1 MSLGAASA
9 VLPASGQFW
18 SELVN
23 FTVHNTSSKKEKFT
37 TEGHKYILKYVHTVS
52 GKSHCQYCC
61 VKWSVVS
68 NIVITYSPPP
78 VTCDDVREVGHG
90 DGDLD
95 GLPQGVSVP
104 LLGVT
109 HTLPRILRH
118 ARLLREKELL
128 HHPVLKIFSFKK
140 ARP

>member
-9 VLPASGQFW
+9 VSPASGQFW

-23 FTVHNTSSKKEKFT
+23 FTVHNTSSNKEKFT

-68 NIVITYSPPP
+68 NIVITYSPPS

-95 GLPQGVSVP
+95 GLPQGVIVP

-118 ARLLREKELL
+118 ARLLEE
-128 HHPVLKIFSFKK
+128 SQC
-140 ARP
+140 